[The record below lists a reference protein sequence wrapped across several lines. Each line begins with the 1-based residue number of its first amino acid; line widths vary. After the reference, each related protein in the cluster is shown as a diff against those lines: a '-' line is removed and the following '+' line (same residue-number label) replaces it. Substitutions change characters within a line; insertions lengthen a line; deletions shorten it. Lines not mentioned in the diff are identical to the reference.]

1 MREIRETRKVIDAWI
16 RPRLRP
22 HQRIMLV
29 PGLDGNGVNNVSGT
43 MADQDEYLVAK
54 LNGYLEWVK
63 SDKDVV
69 GLAPWVR

>member
-1 MREIRETRKVIDAWI
+1 MFALLGWVIYVQLRREMRADFESELAA
-16 RPRLRP
+16 
-22 HQRIMLV
+22 
-29 PGLDGNGVNNVSGT
+29 GLAKQQSSLQFT
-43 MADQDEYLVAK
+43 MADQDEYLVSK